1 MSKNKGFKKILNESL
16 KVEDKKKI
24 DYNSQQ
30 LSMQF
35 PPEATARIDAMA
47 EFYKCEPGAIVAQ
60 GLVFMEERF
69 LLDAEAKSKADK
81 EKDS

>member
-1 MSKNKGFKKILNESL
+1 MSQNKGFKKILNESL
-16 KVEDKKKI
+16 EVEDKKKI

-47 EFYKCEPGAIVAQ
+47 RFYRCEPGEIVAQ
-60 GLVFMEERF
+60 GLVFMEQRF
-69 LLDAEAKSKADK
+69 VLDAEAKAEADK
-81 EKDS
+81 ANK